1 MTEKMTHSNSRLLK
15 AAIIVFMAVCFL
27 LLTLVSSPGLSL
39 ADTEG
44 LTLVESFPKD
54 GATNAAVE
62 NLGVKLTF
70 NNPVN
75 KAENHE
81 ANLKCFTLIG
91 PEGTKLPIKVYYNPK
106 NDCQLLVLYDTTE
119 TGPLTASK
127 SEHYE
132 LKVSGEFVDNNG
144 NKLGKDIPISF
155 DTINQ
160 SFNTKVYMVIM
171 LLMVAGM
178 AFFTTRQTQKKM
190 AENDATGGR
199 TREEAFNPYKEA
211 KRTGKSVAEV
221 MAIHERE
228 VAKAEAKAAK
238 NKSAEYDDFDDEDEE
253 ESGNYKV
260 KGPRPISAGGST
272 FITGRKALAEAKA
285 AEEERLAKRRA
296 NAKRRK

>member
-91 PEGTKLPIKVYYNPK
+91 PE
-106 NDCQLLVLYDTTE
+106 
-119 TGPLTASK
+119 
-127 SEHYE
+127 
-132 LKVSGEFVDNNG
+132 
-144 NKLGKDIPISF
+144 
-155 DTINQ
+155 
-160 SFNTKVYMVIM
+160 
-171 LLMVAGM
+171 
-178 AFFTTRQTQKKM
+178 
-190 AENDATGGR
+190 
-199 TREEAFNPYKEA
+199 
-211 KRTGKSVAEV
+211 
-221 MAIHERE
+221 
-228 VAKAEAKAAK
+228 
-238 NKSAEYDDFDDEDEE
+238 
-253 ESGNYKV
+253 
-260 KGPRPISAGGST
+260 
-272 FITGRKALAEAKA
+272 
-285 AEEERLAKRRA
+285 
-296 NAKRRK
+296 

>member
-1 MTEKMTHSNSRLLK
+1 MTDRMTLK
-15 AAIIVFMAVCFL
+15 NRNTLRVAIIVLIAISLIVVA
-27 LLTLVSSPGLSL
+27 LVNGIRPAI

-44 LTLVESFPKD
+44 LTIVETFPKD

-62 NLGVKLTF
+62 NLGVKVTF

-75 KAENHE
+75 AQENHA
-81 ANLKCFTLIG
+81 ANANCFTLIG
-91 PEGTKLPIKVYYNPK
+91 PEGNKLPTKVYYNPK
-106 NDCQLLVLYDTTE
+106 DDCQILVLYDTTE
-119 TGPLTASK
+119 TGPLTARK

-132 LKVSGEFVDNNG
+132 LHISKDFVDNSG
-144 NKLGKDIPISF
+144 NALGEDIPISF

-171 LLMVAGM
+171 LLMMAGM
-178 AFFTTRQTQKKM
+178 AFFTTRQTQKKLM
-190 AENDATGGR
+190 
-199 TREEAFNPYKEA
+199 EEEQQKNGVKEDTFNPYKEA

-221 MAIHERE
+221 MAIHEKE

-238 NKSAEYDDFDDEDEE
+238 KNVKEYDDFDDEEDEDN
-253 ESGNYKV
+253 GNYKV

-296 NAKRRK
+296 NARRRK